1 MIGPD
6 GKQMGVFPRRE
17 ALRLADELELDLVEV
32 GPGANPPVCR
42 MMDYG
47 KYLYTRTKRE
57 REARKA
63 QRTAEVKEIRLRP
76 KTAEHDVNF
85 KVKQIRKFLQN
96 GSQVRVR
103 IRFRGRESWHSDI
116 GRDLL
121 MQIAKDLSDESSIE
135 RMPSM
140 MGRSM
145 LMVLSPKRPDAN

>member
-1 MIGPD
+1 
-6 GKQMGVFPRRE
+6 MGVFPRRE